1 MYSVPN
7 EIAAAARARW
17 LAEVYAALEEVL
29 GLLPHFILVGGRT
42 DDSVELYVRVEALR
56 SEVMRLRSCHS
67 NLQLGPERMCFEPE
81 PVGEKFG

>member
-56 SEVMRLRSCHS
+56 SEVMRLRCCS
-67 NLQLGPERMCFEPE
+67 FELATWSRTD
-81 PVGEKFG
+81 VF